1 MTGVAAA
8 AICLGLASCSR
19 FDYTLI
25 SEGEQAYVNYENAF
39 IEKFGE
45 PAPDQTWGFGGSS
58 TKATRSITSPTVAE
72 ASQPYTE
79 TWVTTYLATAT
90 EVNSTNAT
98 DKYDNRYWVEG
109 TPAKPGDPAK
119 LSFNTNVGP
128 VNVCTWNLDNIYCDA
143 SGNGY
148 SSDENKAFWREWC
161 KPYNDGNYS
170 KYGVDNINDAVP
182 VLKQKLD
189 NTNRSDWYNYTP
201 ATEGTPATQGYWV
214 EDATFV
220 RNFKIT
226 GTWDGS
232 INVVASEGYTNGVK
246 NGYERTVVVTGTWN
260 LSAEQKVGSLGRI
273 IVANGGT
280 INVGEGATL
289 SSVNEA
295 QIVVLPGGTITG
307 EGAVAFHNGTSTEL
321 LSYNGGTID
330 VGKFNNNGG
339 DFYNYGTL
347 KAGTMDGG
355 AGNSHYYNH
364 GIVNIGQTGSS
375 ANLRLYNACQFYCS
389 GNMHIRNYEGI
400 GGSSLICN
408 GELMLSTSY
417 DGTGEPTYVGLAAGA
432 LVQCGTLN
440 NNGTTWTGPT
450 SGYAVLDVID
460 KITFINNNVGD
471 FSNNIYLC
479 AGTWDNILTGGN
491 FANNTAKE
499 AFLGKTTQYYSF
511 PGIINSNTV
520 KIIGKTTDEN
530 DEIIPTSE
538 DFQAGVKGCTPGFR
552 GKPEPETIRII
563 AEDLSASEG
572 SDFDFNDV
580 VFDVQLNWPS
590 EGRHTIT
597 LQAAGG
603 KLPLCIGVLDDDYE
617 VHKLFGVSL
626 NTMVNTEDWTA
637 HKDPVP
643 FIIDGQYGSGNIVDL
658 PIWVQKGSDWVQ
670 LTAPKGKAA
679 SKIAVSTDYKWVKE
693 LQDISKA
700 YKNFDTYVTSGKPA
714 EWWKDNKDDSLIYNA
729 Q

>member
-58 TKATRSITSPTVAE
+58 TKATRSITNPAVAE

-79 TWVTTYLATAT
+79 TWVTNYLATAT

-98 DKYDNRYWVEG
+98 DNYDNG
-109 TPAKPGDPAK
+109 TNVSVQWNINSDGKLKYITDNYSNYTYDWFSFTKATKEEFEWYGKNIKPLFDNCGWNWNYNSDTSLAQKILDK
-119 LSFNTNVGP
+119 LSE
-128 VNVCTWNLDNIYCDA
+128 Y
-143 SGNGY
+143 NG
-148 SSDENKAFWREWC
+148 D
-161 KPYNDGNYS
+161 
-170 KYGVDNINDAVP
+170 
-182 VLKQKLD
+182 
-189 NTNRSDWYNYTP
+189 YNYWGITI
-201 ATEGTPATQGYWV
+201 TRESGWV
-214 EDATFV
+214 ADPTFV

-232 INVVASEGYTNGVK
+232 INVVATEGYTDGMK

-260 LSAEQKVGSLGRI
+260 LTAEQRVGSLGRI
-273 IVANGGT
+273 IVANGGK
-280 INVGEGATL
+280 INLAAGSNL
-289 SSVNEA
+289 NSVNGA
-295 QIVVLPGGTITG
+295 QIVVLPGGEITG
-307 EGAVAFHNGTSTEL
+307 EGTVAFHNGTSTEL

-389 GNMHIRNYEGI
+389 GNMRIRNYEGI
-400 GGSSLICN
+400 GGSSLICD
-408 GELMLSTSY
+408 GELMLSSSE
-417 DGTGEPTYVGLAAGA
+417 DGTREPTYVGLAAGA
-432 LVQCGTLN
+432 LVRCGTLN

-460 KITFINNNVGD
+460 KFTYLNNNVGD

-479 AGTWDNILTGGN
+479 AGTWDNIVGGN
-491 FANNTAKE
+491 RNCTAKQ
-499 AFLGKTTQYYSF
+499 AFWGLKEQYYEII
-511 PGIINSNTV
+511 GIINSSTV
-520 KIIGKTTDEN
+520 KIVGKTTNEKDEL
-530 DEIIPTSE
+530 IPTSE
-538 DFQAGVKGCTPGFR
+538 DFQVGVKGCTPGFR

-590 EGRHTIT
+590 EGKHTIT

-603 KLPLCIGVLDDDYE
+603 KLPLCIGVLDKDHE
-617 VHKLFGVSL
+617 VHNLFGVSL

-658 PIWVQKGSDWVQ
+658 PIWVQKGSDWVL
-670 LTAPKGKAA
+670 LTAPQGKAA

-693 LQDISKA
+693 LQDISDA
-700 YKNFDTYVTSGKPA
+700 YNNFDTYVKSGKPA
-714 EWWKDNKDDSLIYNA
+714 EWWKDNKKDKYIYNA

>member
-58 TKATRSITSPTVAE
+58 TKATRSITNPAVAE

-79 TWVTTYLATAT
+79 TWVTNYLATAT

-98 DKYDNRYWVEG
+98 DNYDNG
-109 TPAKPGDPAK
+109 TNVSVQWNINSDGKLKYITDNYSNYTYDWFSFTKATKEEFEWYGKNIKPLFDNCGWNWNYNSDTSLAQKILDK
-119 LSFNTNVGP
+119 LSE
-128 VNVCTWNLDNIYCDA
+128 Y
-143 SGNGY
+143 NG
-148 SSDENKAFWREWC
+148 D
-161 KPYNDGNYS
+161 
-170 KYGVDNINDAVP
+170 
-182 VLKQKLD
+182 
-189 NTNRSDWYNYTP
+189 YNYWGITI
-201 ATEGTPATQGYWV
+201 TRESGWV
-214 EDATFV
+214 ADPTFV

-232 INVVASEGYTNGVK
+232 INVVATEGYTDGVK

-260 LSAEQKVGSLGRI
+260 LTAEQRVGSLGRI
-273 IVANGGT
+273 IVANGGK
-280 INVGEGATL
+280 INLAAGSNL
-289 SSVNEA
+289 NSVNGA
-295 QIVVLPGGTITG
+295 QIVVLPGGEITG
-307 EGAVAFHNGTSTEL
+307 EGTVAFNNGTSTEL

-389 GNMHIRNYEGI
+389 GNMRIRNYEGI
-400 GGSSLICN
+400 GGSSLICD
-408 GELMLSTSY
+408 GELMLSSSE
-417 DGTGEPTYVGLAAGA
+417 DGTREPTYVGLAAGA
-432 LVQCGTLN
+432 LVRCGTLN

-460 KITFINNNVGD
+460 KFTYLNNKVGD

-479 AGTWDNILTGGN
+479 AGTWDNIVGGN
-491 FANNTAKE
+491 RNCTAKQ
-499 AFLGKTTQYYSF
+499 AFWGLKEQYYEII
-511 PGIINSNTV
+511 GIINSSTV
-520 KIIGKTTDEN
+520 KIVGKTTNEKDEL
-530 DEIIPTSE
+530 IPTSE
-538 DFQAGVKGCTPGFR
+538 DFQVGVKGCTPGFR
-552 GKPEPETIRII
+552 GKPEPEAIRII

-580 VFDVQLNWPS
+580 VFDVKMNWPA
-590 EGRHTIT
+590 EGKHTIT

-637 HKDPVP
+637 HKDPVT
-643 FIIDGQYGSGNIVDL
+643 FTIDGQYGNIVDL

-700 YKNFDTYVTSGKPA
+700 YKNFDTYVTSGTPA